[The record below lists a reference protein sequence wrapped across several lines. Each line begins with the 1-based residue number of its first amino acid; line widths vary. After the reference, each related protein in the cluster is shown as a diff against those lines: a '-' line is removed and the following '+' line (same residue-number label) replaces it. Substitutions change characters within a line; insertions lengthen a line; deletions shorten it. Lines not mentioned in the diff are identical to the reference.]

1 MIWRRR
7 RKTGTDDGWLAGRLL
22 DEGLR
27 VFGALQTATYVDDRL
42 DDPLREQFRTTAL
55 GVLDDVACLA
65 SVVIRTPSW
74 PVWPHD
80 PVPEP
85 PPPTDESPT
94 VRAVEA
100 LAVYT
105 QRLASVAMVL
115 ARRGDDTAILF
126 AGLAAAAEARMEV
139 LAS

>member
-1 MIWRRR
+1 MIGRRGR
-7 RKTGTDDGWLAGRLL
+7 RAQTDDGWLAGWLL

-27 VFGALQTATYVDDRL
+27 VFGALQAATLVDDQL
-42 DDPLREQFRTTAL
+42 DDPLRERFRTTAL

-65 SVVIRTPSW
+65 SLVMATPFW
-74 PVWPHD
+74 PRCPHD

-85 PPPTDESPT
+85 PAATDQSPT
-94 VRAVEA
+94 IQAVEA

-105 QRLASVAMVL
+105 HRLASVATVL
-115 ARRGDDTAILF
+115 TRRADDRATLY
-126 AGLAAAAEARMEV
+126 AGLAVAAQARMEV